1 MSEYGDNIISISD
14 DEGNDFELLVL
25 DEADMNGVHYLALTE
40 AKNPE
45 EEENLEVIILK
56 VIQDEESG
64 EDLLST
70 VDSDDELEAIY
81 QIFEDQMFADDDGP
95 GMLYSRCCL
104 QASCRTCPQKLEAVT
119 AAGRH
124 PTCRSVQVII
134 GFTRSKRGFFMP
146 PLPFSRQ
153 IPGFISSFLSYFY
166 ELF

>member
-1 MSEYGDNIISISD
+1 
-14 DEGNDFELLVL
+14 
-25 DEADMNGVHYLALTE
+25 MNGVHYLALTE

-95 GMLYSRCCL
+95 EEDD
-104 QASCRTCPQKLEAVT
+104 QDDE
-119 AAGRH
+119 
-124 PTCRSVQVII
+124 
-134 GFTRSKRGFFMP
+134 
-146 PLPFSRQ
+146 
-153 IPGFISSFLSYFY
+153 
-166 ELF
+166 

>member
-45 EEENLEVIILK
+45 EEVDLEVIILK

-95 GMLYSRCCL
+95 
-104 QASCRTCPQKLEAVT
+104 EADD
-119 AAGRH
+119 
-124 PTCRSVQVII
+124 QDD
-134 GFTRSKRGFFMP
+134 
-146 PLPFSRQ
+146 
-153 IPGFISSFLSYFY
+153 
-166 ELF
+166 E

>member
-70 VDSDDELEAIY
+70 VDKRAGVSACGAGCDDAWYGWL
-81 QIFEDQMFADDDGP
+81 
-95 GMLYSRCCL
+95 
-104 QASCRTCPQKLEAVT
+104 
-119 AAGRH
+119 
-124 PTCRSVQVII
+124 
-134 GFTRSKRGFFMP
+134 
-146 PLPFSRQ
+146 
-153 IPGFISSFLSYFY
+153 
-166 ELF
+166 

>member
-70 VDSDDELEAIY
+70 VDSDDELEAIF

-95 GMLYSRCCL
+95 
-104 QASCRTCPQKLEAVT
+104 EADD
-119 AAGRH
+119 
-124 PTCRSVQVII
+124 QDD
-134 GFTRSKRGFFMP
+134 
-146 PLPFSRQ
+146 
-153 IPGFISSFLSYFY
+153 
-166 ELF
+166 E

>member
-81 QIFEDQMFADDDGP
+81 RIFEDQMFADDDGP
-95 GMLYSRCCL
+95 EEDD
-104 QASCRTCPQKLEAVT
+104 QDDE
-119 AAGRH
+119 
-124 PTCRSVQVII
+124 
-134 GFTRSKRGFFMP
+134 
-146 PLPFSRQ
+146 
-153 IPGFISSFLSYFY
+153 
-166 ELF
+166 

>member
-25 DEADMNGVHYLALTE
+25 DEADMNGIHYLALTE

-95 GMLYSRCCL
+95 AEDD
-104 QASCRTCPQKLEAVT
+104 QDDE
-119 AAGRH
+119 
-124 PTCRSVQVII
+124 
-134 GFTRSKRGFFMP
+134 
-146 PLPFSRQ
+146 
-153 IPGFISSFLSYFY
+153 
-166 ELF
+166 

>member
-81 QIFEDQMFADDDGP
+81 QILEDQMFADDDG
-95 GMLYSRCCL
+95 
-104 QASCRTCPQKLEAVT
+104 TEADD
-119 AAGRH
+119 
-124 PTCRSVQVII
+124 QDD
-134 GFTRSKRGFFMP
+134 
-146 PLPFSRQ
+146 
-153 IPGFISSFLSYFY
+153 
-166 ELF
+166 E

>member
-25 DEADMNGVHYLALTE
+25 DEADMNDVHYLALTE

-56 VIQDEESG
+56 VIQDEATG

-95 GMLYSRCCL
+95 VSD
-104 QASCRTCPQKLEAVT
+104 SED
-119 AAGRH
+119 
-124 PTCRSVQVII
+124 
-134 GFTRSKRGFFMP
+134 
-146 PLPFSRQ
+146 
-153 IPGFISSFLSYFY
+153 
-166 ELF
+166 E

>member
-56 VIQDEESG
+56 VIQDEGSG

-81 QIFEDQMFADDDGP
+81 QIFEDQMFADDDGVP
-95 GMLYSRCCL
+95 DDSDD
-104 QASCRTCPQKLEAVT
+104 E
-119 AAGRH
+119 
-124 PTCRSVQVII
+124 
-134 GFTRSKRGFFMP
+134 
-146 PLPFSRQ
+146 
-153 IPGFISSFLSYFY
+153 
-166 ELF
+166 

>member
-81 QIFEDQMFADDDGP
+81 QIFEDQMFADDDDP
-95 GMLYSRCCL
+95 EEDD
-104 QASCRTCPQKLEAVT
+104 QDDE
-119 AAGRH
+119 
-124 PTCRSVQVII
+124 
-134 GFTRSKRGFFMP
+134 
-146 PLPFSRQ
+146 
-153 IPGFISSFLSYFY
+153 
-166 ELF
+166 

>member
-56 VIQDEESG
+56 VIQDEATG

-95 GMLYSRCCL
+95 VSDDD
-104 QASCRTCPQKLEAVT
+104 E
-119 AAGRH
+119 
-124 PTCRSVQVII
+124 
-134 GFTRSKRGFFMP
+134 
-146 PLPFSRQ
+146 
-153 IPGFISSFLSYFY
+153 
-166 ELF
+166 

>member
-81 QIFEDQMFADDDGP
+81 QIFEDQMFADDDVP
-95 GMLYSRCCL
+95 
-104 QASCRTCPQKLEAVT
+104 EADD
-119 AAGRH
+119 
-124 PTCRSVQVII
+124 QDD
-134 GFTRSKRGFFMP
+134 
-146 PLPFSRQ
+146 
-153 IPGFISSFLSYFY
+153 
-166 ELF
+166 E

>member
-56 VIQDEESG
+56 VIQDVESG

-95 GMLYSRCCL
+95 
-104 QASCRTCPQKLEAVT
+104 EADD
-119 AAGRH
+119 
-124 PTCRSVQVII
+124 QDD
-134 GFTRSKRGFFMP
+134 
-146 PLPFSRQ
+146 
-153 IPGFISSFLSYFY
+153 
-166 ELF
+166 E

>member
-95 GMLYSRCCL
+95 ETDD
-104 QASCRTCPQKLEAVT
+104 QDDE
-119 AAGRH
+119 
-124 PTCRSVQVII
+124 
-134 GFTRSKRGFFMP
+134 
-146 PLPFSRQ
+146 
-153 IPGFISSFLSYFY
+153 
-166 ELF
+166 

>member
-25 DEADMNGVHYLALTE
+25 DEADMNGIHYLALTE

-95 GMLYSRCCL
+95 
-104 QASCRTCPQKLEAVT
+104 EADD
-119 AAGRH
+119 
-124 PTCRSVQVII
+124 QDD
-134 GFTRSKRGFFMP
+134 
-146 PLPFSRQ
+146 
-153 IPGFISSFLSYFY
+153 
-166 ELF
+166 E

>member
-40 AKNPE
+40 TKNPE

-81 QIFEDQMFADDDGP
+81 QIFEDQMFAEDDGP
-95 GMLYSRCCL
+95 
-104 QASCRTCPQKLEAVT
+104 EADD
-119 AAGRH
+119 
-124 PTCRSVQVII
+124 QDD
-134 GFTRSKRGFFMP
+134 
-146 PLPFSRQ
+146 
-153 IPGFISSFLSYFY
+153 
-166 ELF
+166 E

>member
-70 VDSDDELEAIY
+70 VDSDDELEALY

-95 GMLYSRCCL
+95 
-104 QASCRTCPQKLEAVT
+104 EADD
-119 AAGRH
+119 
-124 PTCRSVQVII
+124 QDD
-134 GFTRSKRGFFMP
+134 
-146 PLPFSRQ
+146 
-153 IPGFISSFLSYFY
+153 
-166 ELF
+166 E

>member
-1 MSEYGDNIISISD
+1 MSEYGDNIISISN

-95 GMLYSRCCL
+95 
-104 QASCRTCPQKLEAVT
+104 EADD
-119 AAGRH
+119 
-124 PTCRSVQVII
+124 QDD
-134 GFTRSKRGFFMP
+134 
-146 PLPFSRQ
+146 
-153 IPGFISSFLSYFY
+153 
-166 ELF
+166 E

>member
-40 AKNPE
+40 AKNPD

-81 QIFEDQMFADDDGP
+81 QIFEDQIFADDDGVP
-95 GMLYSRCCL
+95 DDSDD
-104 QASCRTCPQKLEAVT
+104 E
-119 AAGRH
+119 
-124 PTCRSVQVII
+124 
-134 GFTRSKRGFFMP
+134 
-146 PLPFSRQ
+146 
-153 IPGFISSFLSYFY
+153 
-166 ELF
+166 

>member
-81 QIFEDQMFADDDGP
+81 QIFEDQMFAEDRR
-95 GMLYSRCCL
+95 SR
-104 QASCRTCPQKLEAVT
+104 S
-119 AAGRH
+119 GRSG
-124 PTCRSVQVII
+124 RRII
-134 GFTRSKRGFFMP
+134 NFP
-146 PLPFSRQ
+146 A
-153 IPGFISSFLSYFY
+153 
-166 ELF
+166 

>member
-95 GMLYSRCCL
+95 
-104 QASCRTCPQKLEAVT
+104 EADD
-119 AAGRH
+119 
-124 PTCRSVQVII
+124 QDDE
-134 GFTRSKRGFFMP
+134 
-146 PLPFSRQ
+146 
-153 IPGFISSFLSYFY
+153 Y
-166 ELF
+166 

>member
-64 EDLLST
+64 EYLLST

-95 GMLYSRCCL
+95 
-104 QASCRTCPQKLEAVT
+104 EADD
-119 AAGRH
+119 
-124 PTCRSVQVII
+124 QDD
-134 GFTRSKRGFFMP
+134 
-146 PLPFSRQ
+146 
-153 IPGFISSFLSYFY
+153 
-166 ELF
+166 E

>member
-70 VDSDDELEAIY
+70 VDSDEELEAIY
-81 QIFEDQMFADDDGP
+81 QIFEDQMFADDDG
-95 GMLYSRCCL
+95 
-104 QASCRTCPQKLEAVT
+104 
-119 AAGRH
+119 
-124 PTCRSVQVII
+124 
-134 GFTRSKRGFFMP
+134 
-146 PLPFSRQ
+146 
-153 IPGFISSFLSYFY
+153 IPDDSDD
-166 ELF
+166 E

>member
-40 AKNPE
+40 AKNPD

-70 VDSDDELEAIY
+70 VDSDDELEQFIRSLKIRCLPMTMVY
-81 QIFEDQMFADDDGP
+81 PDDSDD
-95 GMLYSRCCL
+95 
-104 QASCRTCPQKLEAVT
+104 E
-119 AAGRH
+119 
-124 PTCRSVQVII
+124 
-134 GFTRSKRGFFMP
+134 
-146 PLPFSRQ
+146 
-153 IPGFISSFLSYFY
+153 
-166 ELF
+166 

>member
-40 AKNPE
+40 AKNPD

-81 QIFEDQMFADDDGP
+81 QIFEDQMFADDDGVADD
-95 GMLYSRCCL
+95 SDD
-104 QASCRTCPQKLEAVT
+104 E
-119 AAGRH
+119 
-124 PTCRSVQVII
+124 
-134 GFTRSKRGFFMP
+134 
-146 PLPFSRQ
+146 
-153 IPGFISSFLSYFY
+153 
-166 ELF
+166 